1 MKSSVI
7 VLAGTCLLLASPA
20 LGQSLSERINYVMQQ
35 RAEAQTRSMTMGQ
48 MLSVLTYTDITVSFP
63 ETPARE
69 TFNYLQTVL
78 GIPIIGRYSD
88 DKAGH
93 GIDPDTPITLDVVD
107 KPALTVLELV
117 LDQCE
122 EFESTTWQLRSGFVE
137 VGTKDR
143 LSAPAAREIKYY
155 PIRDLLFEP
164 PYFDNAPK
172 LDLATA
178 LNQTQQSSGGIG
190 GGGGGSGGG
199 GFGGGGGGGGGGSGS
214 GGSIFGDPG
223 DERERKSEAEKAQE
237 IIDLITETVEPDA
250 WDINGGDWATIRYY
264 SGVLIIRGP
273 DYIQRQIGGYPFAVR
288 PIARSRTASP
298 RYLTF
303 TGETTAV
310 EVVGIRGVETTG
322 ALGGR

>member
-48 MLSVLTYTDITVSFP
+48 MLSVLTYTDITVSFL

-78 GIPIIGRYSD
+78 GIPIIGRYTD
-88 DKAGH
+88 DKVGH

-122 EFESTTWQLRSGFVE
+122 EFESTTWQLRNGFVE
-137 VGTKDR
+137 VGTKER

-164 PYFDNAPK
+164 PYFDNAPA

-178 LNQTQQSSGGIG
+178 LNQTRQRG
-190 GGGGGSGGG
+190 GGGGGALAYTYCSSGCSAVPVPNY
-199 GFGGGGGGGGGGSGS
+199 FGIDDYAVLKKVRAVWKRGSNERTLFES
-214 GGSIFGDPG
+214 RLPKAAAYRPG
-223 DERERKSEAEKAQE
+223 AYAKAALHVLEQA
-237 IIDLITETVEPDA
+237 DA
-250 WDINGGDWATIRYY
+250 T
-264 SGVLIIRGP
+264 
-273 DYIQRQIGGYPFAVR
+273 
-288 PIARSRTASP
+288 
-298 RYLTF
+298 
-303 TGETTAV
+303 
-310 EVVGIRGVETTG
+310 
-322 ALGGR
+322 